1 MEQGLTTALS
11 SAHADLEVFL
21 EYLDLTRFPAVRY
34 GDDIVR
40 YLRARYDTR
49 KPDVLI
55 AVSNITL
62 QFVLAHR
69 EELFPGVPI
78 VFTGLDHR
86 EVEDKKNAIGCHRAL
101 DGLGLSA
108 NTRVSAPTP
117 AEYP

>member
-108 NTRVSAPTP
+108 NT
-117 AEYP
+117 